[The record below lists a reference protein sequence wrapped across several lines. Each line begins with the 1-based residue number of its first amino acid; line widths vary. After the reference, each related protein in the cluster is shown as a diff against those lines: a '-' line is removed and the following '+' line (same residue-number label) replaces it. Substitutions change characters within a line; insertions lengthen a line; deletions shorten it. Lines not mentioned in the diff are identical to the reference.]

1 MRLNQTN
8 IQRVQKYFKDQP
20 VRKAYLFGSHSRAM
34 ADIDSDVDIL
44 VELDHSTPV
53 GLKFIRMQFELES
66 ILKTKV
72 DLLSDRAI
80 SQYIR
85 PYVDKDKELIYEK
98 IYQ

>member
-1 MRLNQTN
+1 
-8 IQRVQKYFKDQP
+8 
-20 VRKAYLFGSHSRAM
+20 M